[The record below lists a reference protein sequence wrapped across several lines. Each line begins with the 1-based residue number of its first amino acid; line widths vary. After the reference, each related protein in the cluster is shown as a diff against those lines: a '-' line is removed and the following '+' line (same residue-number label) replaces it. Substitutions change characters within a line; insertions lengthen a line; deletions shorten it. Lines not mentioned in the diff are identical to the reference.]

1 MKMLTGDNTMTE
13 VGQVIDQIEAERDE
27 VEGPRL
33 DALIA
38 TSLISHGVD
47 LERINFLC
55 MVGMPSKYA
64 EYIQASSR
72 AARNHVGLVL
82 VCFKRI
88 DLRERSQYHYF
99 LPNHQYLDRL
109 VESVSINR
117 FSAFAAKRTVPGLI
131 VGMLLS
137 YYSRDLYNRKLIT
150 KPLDNM
156 HQLHKMIE
164 SGHISIEQL
173 DEDLQRI
180 IGAHD
185 REISELQRRYLIE
198 GITQELQTNWDQIQR
213 SFEPQLRDAIH
224 PMLSFLDVDETLEF
238 VADGPAGTFVNRIRT
253 T

>member
-1 MKMLTGDNTMTE
+1 
-13 VGQVIDQIEAERDE
+13 
-27 VEGPRL
+27 
-33 DALIA
+33 
-38 TSLISHGVD
+38 
-47 LERINFLC
+47 
-55 MVGMPSKYA
+55 
-64 EYIQASSR
+64 
-72 AARNHVGLVL
+72 
-82 VCFKRI
+82 
-88 DLRERSQYHYF
+88 
-99 LPNHQYLDRL
+99 

-224 PMLSFLDVDETLEF
+224 PMLSFRDVDETLEF